1 MVLTRAGTLSFQYW
15 NEAVLGLLREEYWRE
30 AVPGLR
36 RQPIRCMHIPGGTS
50 AEAGFPAEHEMPYL
64 HPHHR
69 SRKQLQAIP
78 GELISKTLFFTPKTL
93 VV

>member
-1 MVLTRAGTLSFQYW
+1 
-15 NEAVLGLLREEYWRE
+15 
-30 AVPGLR
+30 
-36 RQPIRCMHIPGGTS
+36 MHIPGGTS